1 MNIKF
6 KLWLIIFLAFQI
18 HCAGSNLREENKSIT
33 EFRVL
38 KSSEFE
44 IMKKFG
50 SKYYVSAFYGKQK
63 DILDLVSV
71 RNTTI
76 SQTDVQKEIS
86 KFNDENLFYLEL
98 ITSEDIDEEITG
110 YSFQSKNQSINNYA
124 LFSENLVL
132 YNNRSMEYKN
142 ASDKQILL
150 SARRMIPLSRRV
162 FKSEDL
168 FSYVFLLPLK
178 EINTI
183 KLFID
188 GESKIEFLQNISR

>member
-1 MNIKF
+1 MEK
-6 KLWLIIFLAFQI
+6 KLKLLLILILLVLI
-18 HCAGSNLREENKSIT
+18 HCTSFNSQERNKSIT
-33 EFRVL
+33 EL
-38 KSSEFE
+38 KILKRSEFE

-50 SKYYVSAFYGKQK
+50 GKYYISAFYGKQK

-71 RNTTI
+71 RNKTI
-76 SQTDVQKEIS
+76 SQTDLQNEIS

-98 ITSEDIDEEITG
+98 ITSKDIDEEITG
-110 YSFQSKNQSINNYA
+110 YSFQNKNQSLITYA
-124 LFSENLVL
+124 LFYENLVL
-132 YNNRSMEYKN
+132 YNNRSIEYKKD
-142 ASDKQILL
+142 ADKQVLL

-168 FSYVFLLPLK
+168 FSYVFLLPIE

-188 GESKIEFLQNISR
+188 SENKIEFIP